1 MNPKLQAEKITTL
14 AGHRDCVYALEKSH
28 LPNKFISSGGDGLV
42 AIWDLDN
49 PEIGKLIA
57 QVKNSVYALRLI
69 EEREQLL
76 IGENMEGLHL
86 IDLKKYQEIKTLK
99 TSHNAI
105 FDILCTSLDIILANA
120 DGSLQLIDTEH
131 WHTKL
136 VLQLSAKS
144 ARALALHTAAE
155 HLAVAYSDHS
165 IRILNTKTWQ
175 VIHTLAGHQNSVF
188 AVAYSPCGKYLWSGS
203 RDAHLRIWSV
213 ENNYE
218 CIEAIPA
225 HLFAIN
231 HIVFSPLGQWAA
243 TCSMDKS
250 IKIWDTNTFRLLKVI
265 DKARHAGHGTSINKL
280 LWNNYQNILI
290 SGSDDRTIAL
300 WQIEEK
306 PSPMLHQ

>member
-1 MNPKLQAEKITTL
+1 MNPKIQAEKITTL

-28 LPNKFISSGGDGLV
+28 IENKFISSGGDGLV

-86 IDLKKYQEIKTLK
+86 IDLKKYEEIRTLK

-105 FDILCTSLDIILANA
+105 FDILYTPSYIALAHA
-120 DGSLQLIDTEH
+120 DGSVQIISTEN
-131 WHTKL
+131 WYTKFA
-136 VLQLSAKS
+136 LQLSQKS
-144 ARALALHTAAE
+144 ARALALHTSAK
-155 HLAVAYSDHS
+155 HLAVAYSDHL
-165 IRILNTKTWQ
+165 IRILDTETWQ
-175 VIHTLAGHQNSVF
+175 VLYTLMGHQNSVF

-231 HIVFSPLGQWAA
+231 HIAFSPSGQWAA

-250 IKIWDTNTFRLLKVI
+250 IKIWDTQKFRLLKVI

-280 LWNNYQNILI
+280 LWSHYQDLLI

-306 PSPMLHQ
+306 PSLLFQ